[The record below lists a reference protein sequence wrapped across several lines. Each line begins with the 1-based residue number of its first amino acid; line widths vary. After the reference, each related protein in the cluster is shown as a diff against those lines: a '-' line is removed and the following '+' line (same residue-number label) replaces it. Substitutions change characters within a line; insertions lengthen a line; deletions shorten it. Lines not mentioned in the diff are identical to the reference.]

1 MVFESIETLAWSLA
15 PGLPRLDDDYGED
28 DR

>member
-1 MVFESIETLAWSLA
+1 MVFESIETLAQSHA
-15 PGLPRLDDDYGED
+15 RGLPRLDDDYGED